1 MRLASTGSVLR
12 PLPPSSSQAIP
23 DMKAKR
29 CVAGAALACA
39 LAASASHA
47 TISLSTTRVIFDGK
61 NKESSVVVSNDG
73 ADALIQ
79 SWLDP
84 LDDAANVQ
92 LPFAITPPLAKIGAN
107 QQQLLRV
114 LYEGVGM
121 PVERESAFWLNV
133 QEIPQAA
140 SNDNVLQLAVR
151 QRIKVF
157 YRPAGLGGD
166 PLKAPLSLQ
175 WQLNQDAGKAMLRL
189 TNPSPYHVTVVD
201 AQLHAGTMAEAVI
214 DAKMIA
220 PGSTFTVPVKQPA
233 GHTAA
238 PELRY
243 EVINDYGGRESYRVT
258 LHGSQSSSP
267 VAGGN

>member
-1 MRLASTGSVLR
+1 MSAATSFFK
-12 PLPPSSSQAIP
+12 AIP

-29 CVAGAALACA
+29 FAVGAALACA

-47 TISLSTTRVIFDGK
+47 SISLGTTRVIFDGK
-61 NKESSVVVSNDG
+61 NKESSVVVINDG

-84 LDDAANVQ
+84 LDDVAHTQ
-92 LPFAITPPLAKIGAN
+92 LPFAITPPLAKVGAK

-121 PVERESAFWLNV
+121 PADRESAFWLNV

-140 SNDNVLQLAVR
+140 SKDNVLQLAVR

-157 YRPAGLGGD
+157 YRPVGLGGD
-166 PLKAPLSLQ
+166 PLKAATSLQ

-189 TNPSPYHVTVVD
+189 TNPSLYHVTVVD
-201 AQLHAGTMAEAVI
+201 AKLHTGNKDEPVV

-220 PGSTFTVPVKQPA
+220 PGSTVVLPVNVPA
-233 GHTAA
+233 GHTGA

-243 EVINDYGGRESYRVT
+243 EVINDFGGRESYRVT
-258 LHGSQSSSP
+258 LQGNQPSAP
-267 VAGGN
+267 VSAGN